1 MTEFITVIVPNF
13 PRAQAELWRSF
24 VQTVQMVL
32 GSGFI
37 SFVIGVVLGVGLVV
51 MRKGGILQ
59 NLALYN
65 VLDKAINI
73 FRSIPFLILIILLIP
88 LSRLITGTAIGV
100 TGAMVPL
107 VIGTVPF
114 FSRQVEAAVS
124 EVDAGLIEASVA
136 MGLSPFKIIYR
147 VYLRESIPTLTRVT
161 QITAISL
168 LNLTTMAGAI
178 GAGGLGDFAIRFG
191 HQQRMTDLM
200 WLTIAIILALVS
212 VIQVTGNIVIK
223 KTDKTKRGV

>member
-1 MTEFITVIVPNF
+1 MTELITTIVPNF
-13 PRAQAELWRSF
+13 PRAQAELWRSLI
-24 VQTVQMVL
+24 QTIQMVL
-32 GSGFI
+32 GSGSI
-37 SFVIGVVLGVGLVV
+37 SFVIGIILGVGLVV

-59 NLALYN
+59 NLVLYS

-73 FRSIPFLILIILLIP
+73 LRSIPFLILIILLIP

-136 MGLSPFKIIYR
+136 MGLSPLKIIFR

-200 WLTIAIILALVS
+200 WLTIAIILGLVT
-212 VIQVTGNIVIK
+212 VIQVTGNIIIK